1 MLRTVLRG
9 VNTKMKRRK
18 RSAAAWLALPIGVP
32 LLSAECTDI
41 MAVHNPRALTPPRRL
56 TRIS

>member
-1 MLRTVLRG
+1 MLRTVLKG

-18 RSAAAWLALPIGVP
+18 ASAAAWLALPMGVP

-41 MAVHNPRALTPPRRL
+41 MAVDNPRVRVPPRRL

>member
-1 MLRTVLRG
+1 MVRTVLKG
-9 VNTKMKRRK
+9 VNIKMKRHERP
-18 RSAAAWLALPIGVP
+18 AAAWLALPMGVP

-41 MAVHNPRALTPPRRL
+41 MAVLNPRVLMPPRRL

>member
-9 VNTKMKRRK
+9 VNTKMKRRR
-18 RSAAAWLALPIGVP
+18 RSAAAWLALPMGVP

-41 MAVHNPRALTPPRRL
+41 MAVHNPRVLNPPGRL
-56 TRIS
+56 NRIS